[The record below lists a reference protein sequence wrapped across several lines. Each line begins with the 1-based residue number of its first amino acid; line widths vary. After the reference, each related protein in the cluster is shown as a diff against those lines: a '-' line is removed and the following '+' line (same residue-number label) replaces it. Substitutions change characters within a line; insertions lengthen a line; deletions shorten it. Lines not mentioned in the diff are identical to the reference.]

1 MKIKEQT
8 RKLAAGCS
16 KHCFEVVDKT
26 DEVSSKHCFEVVD
39 RTDEVS
45 NHIYGKAT
53 LTWFEE
59 IFEEYKKKAE
69 LEVIPILLLNSL
81 KHFPDFPRTP
91 WQIDEGRYSSRLLQR
106 SPNLVD
112 CV

>member
-16 KHCFEVVDKT
+16 KHCFEVVDET

-45 NHIYGKAT
+45 SKHGFEVVDETDEVSNHMYGKAT

-59 IFEEYKKKAE
+59 IFEEYK
-69 LEVIPILLLNSL
+69 NS
-81 KHFPDFPRTP
+81 
-91 WQIDEGRYSSRLLQR
+91 SLQLQVTE
-106 SPNLVD
+106 N
-112 CV
+112 

>member
-26 DEVSSKHCFEVVD
+26 DEVSI
-39 RTDEVS
+39 
-45 NHIYGKAT
+45 HIYGKAK

-59 IFEEYKKKAE
+59 IFEEYQ
-69 LEVIPILLLNSL
+69 LEERVTNTLCGFFISI
-81 KHFPDFPRTP
+81 KM
-91 WQIDEGRYSSRLLQR
+91 
-106 SPNLVD
+106 VK
-112 CV
+112 

>member
-1 MKIKEQT
+1 MKINEQT

-45 NHIYGKAT
+45 IHIYGKAT

-59 IFEEYKKKAE
+59 IFEEYQ
-69 LEVIPILLLNSL
+69 LEERVTNILCGFFISI
-81 KHFPDFPRTP
+81 KM
-91 WQIDEGRYSSRLLQR
+91 
-106 SPNLVD
+106 VK
-112 CV
+112 

>member
-39 RTDEVS
+39 RTYEVI
-45 NHIYGKAT
+45 NHTYGKAT

-59 IFEEYKKKAE
+59 IFEEYK
-69 LEVIPILLLNSL
+69 
-81 KHFPDFPRTP
+81 
-91 WQIDEGRYSSRLLQR
+91 
-106 SPNLVD
+106 
-112 CV
+112 

>member
-16 KHCFEVVDKT
+16 KHCFEVVD
-26 DEVSSKHCFEVVD
+26 

-45 NHIYGKAT
+45 NHTYDKVK

-59 IFEEYKKKAE
+59 SFEEYK
-69 LEVIPILLLNSL
+69 
-81 KHFPDFPRTP
+81 
-91 WQIDEGRYSSRLLQR
+91 
-106 SPNLVD
+106 
-112 CV
+112 